1 MCLFQ
6 MRLQTTFKSAANF
19 KFKSLTNVLE
29 WKPVSEDR
37 TIVGRYLN
45 HSKPISTGKT
55 VFMPDKVRPG
65 TVVTHHVKGFYNG
78 YKS

>member
-1 MCLFQ
+1 M
-6 MRLQTTFKSAANF
+6 TFKFAANF
-19 KFKSLTNVLE
+19 VFQHMVHVLE
-29 WKPVSEDR
+29 WKPASEDR

-45 HSKPISTGKT
+45 HTKSLGYNVKT

-65 TVVTHHVKGFYNG
+65 SAITHHVLRFLGG

>member
-1 MCLFQ
+1 

-19 KFKSLTNVLE
+19 NFKSLVNVLE
-29 WKPVSEDR
+29 WKPVSDDR

-45 HSKPISTGKT
+45 HTTPLQTAKT

-65 TVVTHHVKGFYNG
+65 SASTHFTKLFYSG